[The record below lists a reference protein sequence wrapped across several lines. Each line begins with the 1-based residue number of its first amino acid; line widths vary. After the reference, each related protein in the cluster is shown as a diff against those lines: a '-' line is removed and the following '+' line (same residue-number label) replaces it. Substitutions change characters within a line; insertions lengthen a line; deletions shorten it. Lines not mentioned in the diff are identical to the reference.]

1 MPFSRFGSSLVALF
15 ISYPIV
21 YHNFINIIYLIYLEF
36 LLSLCSSLGVRH
48 PKSFHLHLPCNN
60 KTYLIVYMMF
70 MSLLFLIN
78 KANPSRSETWPQSP
92 SAQPWKYLQLV
103 YVA

>member
-36 LLSLCSSLGVRH
+36 LL
-48 PKSFHLHLPCNN
+48 
-60 KTYLIVYMMF
+60 
-70 MSLLFLIN
+70 
-78 KANPSRSETWPQSP
+78 
-92 SAQPWKYLQLV
+92 
-103 YVA
+103 